1 MDRADDGDSVVRLAV
16 TLSALPYEDTQRL
29 DHGLRHVR
37 VQSARRLVAEQD
49 ARVVDE
55 LGGQRHAAHLA
66 ARNALYV
73 DTPELD
79 METLGEVEVLHDLG
93 LISDTRDAPIPAG
106 RESPP
111 RSGRPAAESP
121 GSRGAPPR

>member
-16 TLSALPYEDTQRL
+16 TLSALPYKDPQRL

-66 ARNALYV
+66 ARNALLV
-73 DTPELD
+73 TAADRD

-93 LISDTRDAPIPAG
+93 LISDTRDAPTPAG

-111 RSGRPAAESP
+111 RSGRPAAESL